1 METTSRFASRIR
13 TDMSV
18 EMIRVKMARRRS
30 QSQKE
35 NRDRLLSAKRGLSV
49 LDPNISTVI
58 EVENSAF
65 EESCLSQKK
74 VMVSCENNAA
84 VERQKMLQRYKE
96 AKLVTKMK
104 EQREKAKKG
113 VFKVGVFKPEP
124 QIFLPLPA
132 LPHGYTV
139 QPKDAKR
146 FPESAVKK
154 TETVVNKKQPTAPPP
169 ASRKAVQPPIQS
181 KAPTARAVKTPSTQ
195 LSNSRTTR
203 QPVTGKGPLKDTKGS
218 AKNETVKS
226 FEKKSTF
233 PSTIPTVDTIHE
245 LAKQPIP
252 EEAQLPD
259 ALPHSPVKQASVEEV
274 EVDEAASFAP
284 PNFVFQPPESLRV
297 LSISP
302 MSPRSADAFLMPT
315 LQWNSFDE
323 SKRSSSQDSSI
334 LPDTMSS
341 PSGPVQEN
349 DEVFSF
355 ANSLPCKKEEPVC
368 VSIDDE
374 EEDVTAAPCE
384 VPICPS
390 EESSVA
396 SPVLG
401 DPVAA
406 VEHHQENT
414 AQHSSPSLKDLE
426 IPASCAH
433 LVPVP
438 DHAGSETTDQ
448 VEMRNLEEQNE
459 ETLHDVL
466 YFRRVIQ
473 QETDRLT
480 HLCVCWE
487 CKTEGDGIPEEVG
500 DQIRTTVGQA
510 RLLMVER
517 FKQFAGLV
525 DNCEFKRGEKE
536 TTCTDLEGFWDM
548 VYYQVED
555 VSKKFSHLSKLEEN
569 GWKEVTQTAPRV
581 RKTIKKAAASKPLK
595 TEGASTAAAK
605 SRLAAVKAAMKAR
618 KQAAPSVTERTP
630 YKATPHSVSKFAA
643 TPRNRVE
650 HNNSIALACPALEA
664 LQSSESPCRFPDAQ
678 VQCSPQSSAMESM
691 HLVNEETETKL
702 KSPTSPE
709 SADSSKV
716 EEPCQDFE
724 KYLQPT
730 GCIAETPAICDE
742 DYELTLLRTPLLE
755 GTPQDTRVSDLQDV
769 EMSSPAPKIMDTS
782 RVVEESFQDNQITGA
797 VRASSIFP
805 ILSVILLF
813 MGGLCIAASE
823 FYKTRHN
830 IILSAGIFFVSAGL
844 SNIIGIIVY
853 ISANAGDPSKS
864 DSKKNSYSYGWSFY
878 FGALSFIIA
887 EMVGVLAVHM
897 FIDRHKQLRAGAR
910 ATDYLQSSAITRIP
924 SYRYRYRRRSRSSS
938 RSTEPSHS
946 RDASPVGLKGFNTLP
961 STEISMYTLTRD
973 PLKSAPTPT
982 ATYNSERDHNFLQVH
997 NCIQKDLKDSLH
1009 TNTANRRTTPV

>member
-139 QPKDAKR
+139 QPKAQSRPPTISQTRITRSMVKKPPDSKDAKR

-618 KQAAPSVTERTP
+618 KQAAPSVSESPAPMVVFDAGFFKVESPAKIGLAERTP

-782 RVVEESFQDNQITGA
+782 RVVEESFQDNQITVQTPCGDDTQGA
-797 VRASSIFP
+797 VNAD
-805 ILSVILLF
+805 LLPF
-813 MGGLCIAASE
+813 TPPVLGPVRQSLAWRDLM
-823 FYKTRHN
+823 
-830 IILSAGIFFVSAGL
+830 
-844 SNIIGIIVY
+844 
-853 ISANAGDPSKS
+853 
-864 DSKKNSYSYGWSFY
+864 SFTPP
-878 FGALSFIIA
+878 GMALD
-887 EMVGVLAVHM
+887 E
-897 FIDRHKQLRAGAR
+897 D
-910 ATDYLQSSAITRIP
+910 
-924 SYRYRYRRRSRSSS
+924 
-938 RSTEPSHS
+938 
-946 RDASPVGLKGFNTLP
+946 
-961 STEISMYTLTRD
+961 
-973 PLKSAPTPT
+973 
-982 ATYNSERDHNFLQVH
+982 
-997 NCIQKDLKDSLH
+997 
-1009 TNTANRRTTPV
+1009 

>member
-13 TDMSV
+13 KDMSV

-65 EESCLSQKK
+65 EENCLGQKK
-74 VMVSCENNAA
+74 ETVSCENNAA

-96 AKLVTKMK
+96 AKLVNKMK

-113 VFKVGVFKPEP
+113 VFKVGIFKPEP
-124 QIFLPLPA
+124 QIFLPLPS
-132 LPHGYTV
+132 LPQGYTV
-139 QPKDAKR
+139 QPKAQSRPPAISQTRITRSMVKKPPDSKDAKR

-154 TETVVNKKQPTAPPP
+154 TETVVNKKQPTVPPP
-169 ASRKAVQPPIQS
+169 ASRKAVQPPVQT
-181 KAPTARAVKTPSTQ
+181 KAPTTRAVKTSSTL
-195 LSNSRTTR
+195 LSDSRTTR

-218 AKNETVKS
+218 TKIETVKS
-226 FEKKSTF
+226 SQKKSTF
-233 PSTIPTVDTIHE
+233 PSTIPTADTIDE

-252 EEAQLPD
+252 EEAELPD
-259 ALPHSPVKQASVEEV
+259 ALPHSPIKQASVEEV

-284 PNFVFQPPESLRV
+284 PNFVFQPPECLRV

-323 SKRSSSQDSSI
+323 SRRSSSQDNSI
-334 LPDTMSS
+334 LADAKPS
-341 PSGPVQEN
+341 PTGPEHN
-349 DEVFSF
+349 EVFF
-355 ANSLPCKKEEPVC
+355 FPNSLPFKKEEPVR
-368 VSIDDE
+368 VSIEDE
-374 EEDVTAAPCE
+374 EEDVNAAPCE

-390 EESSVA
+390 EETSVA
-396 SPVLG
+396 SLVLG
-401 DPVAA
+401 DPVPAI
-406 VEHHQENT
+406 EHHPENT
-414 AQHSSPSLKDLE
+414 AQHPPPSLKDLE
-426 IPASCAH
+426 NPASCAY
-433 LVPVP
+433 LVSMP

-459 ETLHDVL
+459 ETLHDVP

-487 CKTEGDGIPEEVG
+487 CKTEVDGIPEEIG

-510 RLLMVER
+510 RLLMAER

-555 VSKKFSHLSKLEEN
+555 VNKKFSQLSKLKEN
-569 GWKEVTQTAPRV
+569 GWQEVTQTAPRV
-581 RKTIKKAAASKPLK
+581 RKTIKKAVASKPLK

-618 KQAAPSVTERTP
+618 KQAASSVSESPVPVVVFDAGFFKVESPAKIGFAERTP
-630 YKATPHSVSKFAA
+630 YKVTPRSVSKFAA

-702 KSPTSPE
+702 KSPTTP
-709 SADSSKV
+709 SSNV
-716 EEPCQDFE
+716 EEPCKDFE
-724 KYLQPT
+724 KYLHPT

-755 GTPQDTRVSDLQDV
+755 ETPQDSRVSDLQDV

-782 RVVEESFQDNQITGA
+782 RVAEENFQDNQSTVQTPCGDDTQGA
-797 VRASSIFP
+797 VSDN
-805 ILSVILLF
+805 LLPF
-813 MGGLCIAASE
+813 TPPVLGPVRQSLAWRDLM
-823 FYKTRHN
+823 
-830 IILSAGIFFVSAGL
+830 
-844 SNIIGIIVY
+844 
-853 ISANAGDPSKS
+853 
-864 DSKKNSYSYGWSFY
+864 SFTPP
-878 FGALSFIIA
+878 GMALD
-887 EMVGVLAVHM
+887 E
-897 FIDRHKQLRAGAR
+897 D
-910 ATDYLQSSAITRIP
+910 
-924 SYRYRYRRRSRSSS
+924 
-938 RSTEPSHS
+938 
-946 RDASPVGLKGFNTLP
+946 
-961 STEISMYTLTRD
+961 
-973 PLKSAPTPT
+973 
-982 ATYNSERDHNFLQVH
+982 
-997 NCIQKDLKDSLH
+997 
-1009 TNTANRRTTPV
+1009 